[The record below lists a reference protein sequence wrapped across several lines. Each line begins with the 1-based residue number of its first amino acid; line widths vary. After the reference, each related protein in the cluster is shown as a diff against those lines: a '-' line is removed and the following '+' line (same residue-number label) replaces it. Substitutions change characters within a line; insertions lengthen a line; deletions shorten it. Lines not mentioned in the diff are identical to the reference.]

1 MRMFT
6 KLGAMV
12 AIATATATVIR
23 RYDLLNKGTAL
34 AKQGVAKANTAAE
47 HFTLK
52 AVGFTDQLLTKFDEA
67 TKAKEEQAK
76 EEAKGAE
83 GDGPQETTVTAG
95 YGGYNSGTMGRGD
108 AR

>member
-12 AIATATATVIR
+12 AIAAATATVIR

-67 TKAKEEQAK
+67 TKAKEEQANES
-76 EEAKGAE
+76 EE
-83 GDGPQETTVTAG
+83 DGPQETTVTAG
-95 YGGYNSGTMGRGD
+95 YSGYNSGTMGRGD